1 MNQVERMRAS
11 LIMVRAVGAWER
23 RTLEKVSRQV
33 AGPQCTELRAQLSF
47 YRIRSLRFLKA
58 AFPGGYGGKEKKK
71 EKGKPRLPVHKENAP
86 GARTWGRETKGGVW
100 RKILIRS

>member
-1 MNQVERMRAS
+1 
-11 LIMVRAVGAWER
+11 MVRAVGAWER
-23 RTLEKVSRQV
+23 RTLEKVGRQV

-71 EKGKPRLPVHKENAP
+71 KKASLACPYTKRMPLEQGPGGGRQKEEFGGKF
-86 GARTWGRETKGGVW
+86 
-100 RKILIRS
+100 